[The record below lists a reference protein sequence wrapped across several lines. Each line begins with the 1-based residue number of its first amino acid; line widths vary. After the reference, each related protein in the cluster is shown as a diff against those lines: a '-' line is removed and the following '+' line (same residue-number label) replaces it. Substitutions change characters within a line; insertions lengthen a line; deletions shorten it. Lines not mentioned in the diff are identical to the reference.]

1 MKVYLIDKKYNSL
14 LIFDNLER
22 AITHINESIKGTPFL
37 LVHEELPVIPFYGGQ
52 SEISMKDFFH
62 NAYGIKIP

>member
-1 MKVYLIDKKYNSL
+1 MKFYLIDKKYNSL
-14 LIFDNLER
+14 LVFDELSR

-37 LVHEELPVIPFYGGQ
+37 LVHEKIPTTAFTGGQ

-62 NAYGIKIP
+62 NAYGIKIA